1 MARALRSKRT
11 GTLISTPNP
20 LRRARLLVRALLL
33 SSLLVLALAG
43 VASAADAAPT
53 GATGATDT
61 PGTVNQLGADPTVR
75 IAKRRHCVRSKLIFS
90 PRYTGG
96 GGVRRT
102 YLYVNGELVAQRWSD
117 GLIRLSAR
125 HLERGVNSYE
135 LVSEFED
142 GRAASAI
149 GNVRRCGGR

>member
-1 MARALRSKRT
+1 MM
-11 GTLISTPNP
+11 
-20 LRRARLLVRALLL
+20 LLA
-33 SSLLVLALAG
+33 SLLVLAFAC
-43 VASAADAAPT
+43 VASADDTAPTSPT
-53 GATGATDT
+53 GATGATGAT
-61 PGTVNQLGADPTVR
+61 GTVNQTVNQLGADPTVR

-102 YLYVNGELVAQRWSD
+102 YLYVNGELAAQRWSD

-135 LVSEFED
+135 LVTEFED
-142 GRAASAI
+142 GRSASAI
-149 GNVRRCGGR
+149 GTVRRCGGR